1 MPSRK
6 KQNKPAKP
14 RPKKQKK
21 SSELDS
27 VLDQVNDST
36 VADAKKELQ
45 NLLADAKGDS
55 ATFFQQNAQ
64 KLEERLVLVSKG
76 ELDQD
81 DFNFFVENQK
91 RAAQIFIASRIRSGQ
106 AIVFFQQLAHTIV
119 RQSIDV
125 MIVAS
130 RHVVIVDER
139 VNDRFFGRLHNCL
152 KDRIEPIVGN
162 CFNGVCEQVGVR
174 GVRIRGGK
182 GDEQIARTIS
192 GNASRAGETERRAT
206 GEAFQLVR
214 QKRRISRND
223 DDNGA
228 DFLFI
233 NLAWNFFTDWNSRNG
248 QLGSASAI
256 RLHKDADDKRTR
268 GCILVLF
275 QIDLARRGSAS

>member
-81 DFNFFVENQK
+81 DFNFFVESQK
-91 RAAQIFIASRIRSGQ
+91 RAAQIFIDSQPPQ
-106 AIVFFQQLAHTIV
+106 AQERAEKLTIHLLEVAATKIVPVLIAAALY
-119 RQSIDV
+119 RQSDSIT
-125 MIVAS
+125 AS
-130 RHVVIVDER
+130 DCI
-139 VNDRFFGRLHNCL
+139 FS
-152 KDRIEPIVGN
+152 
-162 CFNGVCEQVGVR
+162 
-174 GVRIRGGK
+174 
-182 GDEQIARTIS
+182 TT
-192 GNASRAGETERRAT
+192 RAGDYAAGRRRDDCRDRSSSGCRSAHSRPPLQSP
-206 GEAFQLVR
+206 AR
-214 QKRRISRND
+214 HRRKS
-223 DDNGA
+223 GP
-228 DFLFI
+228 
-233 NLAWNFFTDWNSRNG
+233 
-248 QLGSASAI
+248 
-256 RLHKDADDKRTR
+256 
-268 GCILVLF
+268 
-275 QIDLARRGSAS
+275 